1 VWFLHSI
8 PLYGRAFEN
17 TTGIQQPYSGVGDGS
32 WDAGVWDVKVLPFPG
47 ATVIEDYKTGGAYSH
62 GGRRDIMSQY
72 QTQRADTLVSPLD
85 ATKKE
90 LITFD
95 TVGIVQ
101 QKAKYIMRDGLA
113 GSSYWDLSSDY
124 VGSGSLVAAAVNQ
137 YKDGLDQT
145 PNHLYY
151 PGSRFD
157 NIRSCMGACPSNC
170 TNCTTTPNY
179 DHTRGTTIAANI
191 GSQ

>member
-1 VWFLHSI
+1 MWFLHSI

-17 TTGIQQPYSGVGDGS
+17 TTGIQQPYSGVGNGS
-32 WDAGVWDVKVLPFPG
+32 WDAGIWDVKVLPFPG
-47 ATVIEDYKTGGAYSH
+47 AAVIEDYKTGGAYSY
-62 GGRRDIMSQY
+62 GGCRDIMSQD
-72 QTQRADTLVSPLD
+72 QTQRPNTLVSPLD
-85 ATKKE
+85 AVKKE

-101 QKAKYIMRDGLA
+101 QKAKYIMHHGFA
-113 GSSYWDLSSDY
+113 GTSYWDLSSDY

-137 YKDGLDQT
+137 YKYGLDQT

-157 NIRSCMGACPSNC
+157 NIRSCMGACPSNS
-170 TNCTTTPNY
+170 TNYSTTPNC
-179 DHTRGTTIAANI
+179 DRTRRERFAFKI
-191 GSQ
+191 GS